1 MQEGGQAA
9 LLCLA
14 CGRETP
20 DAAERILVAR
30 IADSQQPD
38 QASVQVRVGS
48 VRQKLQL
55 PASKLAYMLP
65 CTANILYYAVFRQ
78 LWTSSSK

>member
-38 QASVQVRVGS
+38 QASVQVCIGS
-48 VRQKLQL
+48 VRQELQF
-55 PASKLAYMLP
+55 PVSSKLAYMLP
-65 CTANILYYAVFRQ
+65 CTANILYYAVSRQ
-78 LWTSSSK
+78 LWTSF